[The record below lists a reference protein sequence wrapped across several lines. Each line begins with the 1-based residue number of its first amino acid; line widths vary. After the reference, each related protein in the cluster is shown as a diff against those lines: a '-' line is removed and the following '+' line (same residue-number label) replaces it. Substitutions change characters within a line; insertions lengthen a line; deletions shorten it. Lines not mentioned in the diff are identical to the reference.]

1 MARNERR
8 YFIGEIYFMNF
19 SGSGSEQHGW
29 RPGLVIQNNKG
40 NEHSPNLI
48 VLPLTSAIKKVKQ
61 PTHVVREAEPTG
73 LRLDSMVLCENPQRM
88 AKRNIGDYITKLSC
102 SDMERVAV
110 AYLLS
115 SSALSFV
122 NPDVLMDVYNQA
134 VELNEVSA

>member
-19 SGSGSEQHGW
+19 SGSGSEQQGW

-61 PTHVVREAEPTG
+61 PTHVVLEAETTG

-134 VELNEVSA
+134 VELNEASA